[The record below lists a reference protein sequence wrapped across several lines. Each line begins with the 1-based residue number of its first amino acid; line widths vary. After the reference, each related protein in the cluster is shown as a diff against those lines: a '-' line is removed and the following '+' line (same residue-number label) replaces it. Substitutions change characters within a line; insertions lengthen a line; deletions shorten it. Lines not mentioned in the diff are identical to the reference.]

1 MAERPVFVP
10 TKNGNSLVHSLPIEF
25 KWHAG
30 LSVSQKQKSIRS
42 LHEAALSIINEGEIL
57 EISSKSEIELGR
69 KLSAFALELLL
80 SSGEP
85 CTVECAFQ
93 GSKVFTNGGPYTD
106 LFGQDSR
113 SAKKDERIKNS
124 GNLIAFEFEGES
136 WPLDP
141 ITCFYDWI
149 YINAVHQ
156 IPKLRSSLM
165 NYSGF
170 SDIEFNPKKSLNCQ
184 AQSAARYVAL
194 HKRGLLQQALS
205 DKEFFKR
212 TYESDS
218 YVQIQG
224 TLF

>member
-10 TKNGNSLVHSLPIEF
+10 VENGNNFTYSMPVDF
-25 KWHAG
+25 KWHPG

-42 LHEAALSIINEGEIL
+42 LHEAASLRLNGEIL

-69 KLSAFALELLL
+69 KLSAFTLELLL

-93 GSKVFTNGGPYTD
+93 GSKVFTNGGPYSD
-106 LFGQDSR
+106 LFGLESR
-113 SAKKDERIKNS
+113 AAKKDDRIKNS
-124 GNLIAFEFEGES
+124 GNLIAFKFEEDL

-156 IPKLRSSLM
+156 IPELSRSLT
-165 NYSGF
+165 NYAGF

-212 TYESDS
+212 TYESGSD
-218 YVQIQG
+218 VQIQG